1 MFGLLCICL
10 DHFQHC
16 SKTRI
21 IFWPHQ
27 TSSKVTDIRCSVTI
41 RTDQIGGS
49 KLDKYWK
56 KNVLLNKT
64 VANNLSLCVKNDGSN
79 AKKGLSKSNV
89 PTTNGF
95 GANVLRFKGQRCNRF
110 CAKTLTR
117 NSEIQF
123 CGYNRWDLIIGCI
136 ATYLSV
142 PLVVAK
148 NVYFWVISK
157 GFCAKTVTALGL

>member
-89 PTTNGF
+89 PTTHGF

-110 CAKTLTR
+110 CAQTMCN
-117 NSEIQF
+117 NSEIHF
-123 CGYNRWDLIIGCI
+123 CRYNRWDLVIGWSP
-136 ATYLSV
+136 TYLSV
-142 PLVVAK
+142 PLVVAAK
-148 NVYFWVISK
+148 LYFWVSSK

>member
-64 VANNLSLCVKNDGSN
+64 VANNLSLCVNNDGSN
-79 AKKGLSKSNV
+79 AKKGVSKSSV
-89 PTTNGF
+89 PTTHGF
-95 GANVLRFKGQRCNRF
+95 GATSFALKAQRCHRF
-110 CAKTLTR
+110 CAKTPAR
-117 NSEIQF
+117 NSEIHF
-123 CGYNRWDLIIGCI
+123 CSYNRCDLVIACI
-136 ATYLSV
+136 ASYLSV
-142 PLVVAK
+142 PLVVAAK
-148 NVYFWVISK
+148 LYFWVSGR